1 MCQSTRS
8 LFFVLLWLVVSSLFA
23 ANAANAAPAITSPT
37 VNSTLPG
44 VSQTFTWDAGGSE
57 VTQWWLYVGS
67 SKGGTQ
73 YYNSGNVGT
82 ATSKTVTLPADGSAI
97 YVRLWYYLNGG
108 WGYADSTY
116 TAAKLANS
124 GLPQI
129 LSPQAGAQLSG
140 SSSLISWTSNSTAVT
155 SWWIYAG
162 NSLGSAS
169 YFNSGSISA
178 ATTSKTITGLP
189 ADGSTVY
196 IRLWYY
202 MGGWKSV
209 DGTYKAVSPIVN
221 HIPEITG
228 TPATTV
234 NVGESYNFT
243 PTASDEDDDTKTFA
257 ITNKPAWAE
266 FDETTGVLSGTPAG
280 TDVGTSAG
288 IVISVTDG
296 KSTPV
301 SLAAFNIEVIQP
313 NRAPAIEG
321 TPATAVNVG
330 EGYSFTPTASD
341 EDGDTKTFAITNK
354 PAWAEF
360 DETTGVLSGTPAGTD
375 VGTSEGIVIS
385 VTDGKSTPVS
395 LAAFNIEVIQP
406 NRAPT
411 LEGTP
416 ATAVNAGT
424 SYNFIPTASDAD
436 NDTLTFSIAN
446 KPAWATFDTATG
458 ALTGTPAA
466 TDAGTTSDIA
476 ITVTDSKAEAVSLSA
491 FAITVTAPVN
501 LARQYGVAT
510 QSTTYSSSYPASNV
524 IDGNASNFNHTNKS
538 TGGDWWQVK
547 LPATASLSSIVVKNR
562 NSTSNYGRLAGAT
575 VYVSNQPATVGINEA
590 DKVATLE
597 GIATNTITLNPQRQG
612 MYVIVK
618 AGSSYL
624 HMAEVE
630 VFGFASAAPAF
641 EQPAYNF
648 NLNYKAAQGAAV
660 GTTKAGDFQ
669 ADALTYS
676 IDGNVPFAIDTQGNI
691 SLMGTL
697 KEQSYS
703 FNVKVSDGA
712 NTTSVPVTVA
722 TPINFA
728 REFGIATEGGTYTA
742 SRLASLTI
750 DGNTTT
756 ANHTSCDARNWWQVS
771 LPNPMQINKIVVKN
785 ATSWQGRLN
794 GAVVYVTDA
803 PYTVAVP
810 TDANKVS
817 TLTGSSADQI
827 ITFATPKTG
836 SYVIV
841 KNAGVECLHMA
852 EVEVYGQAP
861 ATPAFA
867 QASYP
872 FYLSEKAAIGAAV
885 GTTKAVDYQFDALAY
900 SIEGNVPFAVDAQ
913 GKLTLTGA
921 LNHNLTQRYDFKVLA
936 SDGVNSTSTNVA
948 VVLGKGNG
956 AWLQRW
962 EGISGSSVDSLL
974 QAAHYKN
981 DMPDYA
987 GSAAALDVKS
997 ISKDNYGQKLTAY
1010 LVPAVSG
1017 NYQFAIVGDDAS
1029 QLKLSP
1035 TTDAG
1040 QASKIAENGYGAY
1053 QDWNAAGKSA
1063 VIALEAGKSYYIEV
1077 LHKEGGGGDYISVG
1091 WKREGETSFTLV
1103 PSNQLYQDALSVGLV
1118 KPAFAATALD
1128 LRLEPNTPVNT
1139 VIGKAPAS
1147 DPQGDTLT
1155 YRIAE
1160 SVPFAVDAQGSI
1172 SVTQAINH
1180 NALPSYA
1187 FTVKVAD
1194 GVYEATLPVTV
1205 TMGKGV
1211 GVLLQRWDGITGSSI
1226 SALTSSAHYQN
1237 DAPDYAATLGNFT
1250 APDSGKDNFGQRLT
1264 GFIKPTQSGKY
1275 QFAIIGDDN
1284 TQLRL
1289 STNAVLE
1296 GAPVIASQNS
1306 WGNYQEWASAGVS
1319 ALIDLEAGQVYAL
1332 EALHKEGGGAD
1343 HVSVAWKRQG
1353 DSDFSSLPADAVYQD
1368 ALSAGV
1374 AQPFFTAHQA
1384 RYLLPWNVGMGTQ
1397 VAQIQAIDPQGDV
1410 LTYVLSGSD
1419 AFAVDATGNVT
1430 LSGSIQPNTDYAL
1443 TLTVND
1449 GVFSVATN
1457 IVVHTNSDQAVQE
1470 AIQSGNA
1477 DAVTTDELLDT
1488 AIAKIQA
1495 NKDSCQATVSGLYPN
1510 GLDTAAFPSRSA
1522 YFKTTTQRNMPLHV
1536 SNDRNPPKVYS
1547 WIGAKESGARYAVLG
1562 TDVFSFS
1569 GVNVALKDNT
1579 LNVLNWLLKQSG
1591 STDILNQPLTLLVPD
1606 YWDRE
1611 GLKTWVAANGL
1622 THQWTIA
1629 SDANLLNTG
1638 AFDVY
1643 LGSFSQPLNHIQ
1655 SVLAQGKPIAMFNS
1669 WYEPSA
1675 DRLAEFGLAWEWY
1688 GAAAIG
1694 NLESVDDLCNRTNP
1708 YSQVQTTLKSLKNG
1722 LPDFIYE
1729 ASDCPVSDGGN
1740 TNCDETRVTDAAG
1753 NSIATL
1759 FNNGASVLRSQ
1770 IAALDAKGINA
1781 FNGSNEDVLKLAIL
1795 LGDKYRAA
1803 ARFPMDKETTDDT
1816 AFFRSLFADFTVHY
1830 SRPNNAYQPD
1840 MGRFTTGQAALHNA
1854 ETLSKSLTYTPTTF
1868 GEWTSTGLY
1877 VPPGKTITVRRTDSS
1892 TSKAKLRF
1900 NMLGDSMV
1908 HIWEPNAYNRPRYL
1922 SSTVLTLEVGKTYTL
1937 STPRGGPV
1945 YIGWEGVASG
1955 ATPFTVEI
1963 NGVLENPLLDA
1974 FDELSVQSFLQDME
1988 LSNSDWVDIKTPYA
2002 EVHVPKSYMRTSFA
2016 QQDGDKANGYTPE
2029 DVQAY
2034 VDDLNNYLIAGNYA
2048 FAGFSGAGLP
2058 ALSDEVRQFC
2068 DMQGLSNALY
2078 DGNDT
2083 NLCAD
2088 SKIHLKPKIQHIN
2101 ADAAASCGA
2110 LCSGNPFDSG
2120 SPIMPLDW
2128 GENHEMGHNLQRG
2141 RLNIYSSRSG
2151 ETSNNIFPLHTQWA
2165 WTVAQGLSKHPSQ
2178 TRPSHQE
2185 AFNQLQAAIAAGTAA
2200 NSNHPMWFDGSDI
2213 YANGGARL
2221 SFYIQLA
2228 YSQQS
2233 WEVYTKLYLME
2244 RIFSDAIKT
2253 DAKWAAAKDLLGFGS
2268 YTRTEAAAINTGND
2282 FMYVAASKI
2291 AGKDYS
2297 NYFSAWG
2304 IEVSTKAKAQV
2315 AANGFV
2321 EQVPAL
2327 FYYVHKELPAVMPSA
2342 LDAIPLDGVRAWV
2355 DPTP

>member
-1 MCQSTRS
+1 MCQSARS

-23 ANAANAAPAITSPT
+23 ANAANAAPAMTSPAAG
-37 VNSTLPG
+37 STLAG
-44 VSQTFTWDAGGSE
+44 KSQTFTWEAGGSA
-57 VTQWWLYVGS
+57 VTQWWLYVGNSKGS
-67 SKGGTQ
+67 SK
-73 YYNSGNVGT
+73 YYNSNGIA
-82 ATSKTVTLPADGSAI
+82 ATTLSKTVVTLPTDGSTV
-97 YVRLWYYLNGG
+97 YVRLWYYIAG
-108 WGYADSTY
+108 WKSTDITY
-116 TAAKLANS
+116 TASVPNS
-124 GLPQI
+124 AP
-129 LSPQAGAQLSG
+129 
-140 SSSLISWTSNSTAVT
+140 
-155 SWWIYAG
+155 
-162 NSLGSAS
+162 
-169 YFNSGSISA
+169 
-178 ATTSKTITGLP
+178 TI
-189 ADGSTVY
+189 
-196 IRLWYY
+196 
-202 MGGWKSV
+202 
-209 DGTYKAVSPIVN
+209 N
-221 HIPEITG
+221 G

-234 NVGESYNFT
+234 NVGESYSFT
-243 PTASDEDDDTKTFA
+243 PTASDVDNDIKTFN
-257 ITNKPAWAE
+257 IINKPTWAT
-266 FDETTGVLSGTPAG
+266 FDTDTGALSGTPAG

-313 NRAPAIEG
+313 NRAPTLEG

-330 EGYSFTPTASD
+330 ESYSFT
-341 EDGDTKTFAITNK
+341 
-354 PAWAEF
+354 
-360 DETTGVLSGTPAGTD
+360 
-375 VGTSEGIVIS
+375 
-385 VTDGKSTPVS
+385 
-395 LAAFNIEVIQP
+395 
-406 NRAPT
+406 
-411 LEGTP
+411 
-416 ATAVNAGT
+416 
-424 SYNFIPTASDAD
+424 PTASDAD

-446 KPAWATFDTATG
+446 KPAWATFDTTTG

-466 TDAGTTSDIA
+466 TDAGTTSDIV
-476 ITVTDSKAEAVSLSA
+476 ITVTDNKAEAVSLSA

-562 NSTSNYGRLAGAT
+562 NSTSYYGRLAGAT

-648 NLNYKAAQGAAV
+648 NLHYKAAQGAAV

-691 SLMGTL
+691 TLAGTL

-728 REFGIATEGGTYTA
+728 REFGVATEGGTYTA

-771 LPNPMQINKIVVKN
+771 LPNPTQINKIVVKN

-810 TDANKVS
+810 TDANKVA
-817 TLTGSSADQI
+817 TLTGASTDQI
-827 ITFATPKTG
+827 TTFATPKTG

-885 GTTKAVDYQFDALAY
+885 GAVKAVDYQFDALAY

-921 LNHNLTQRYDFKVLA
+921 LNHNLTQRYDFNIIA
-936 SDGVNSTSTNVA
+936 NDGVNSTSTNVA

-956 AWLQRW
+956 VVLQRW
-962 EGISGSSVDSLL
+962 DGIVGTTSDTLL
-974 QAAHYKN
+974 NAAHYKDAPDFAEVRTTLDAPDIAN
-981 DMPDYA
+981 DIYA
-987 GSAAALDVKS
+987 
-997 ISKDNYGQKLTAY
+997 QKLSAI
-1010 LVPAVSG
+1010 LVPAETG
-1017 NYQFAIVGDDAS
+1017 DYQFAVAGNYFVD
-1029 QLKLSP
+1029 LRLS
-1035 TTDAG
+1035 TDAYAANAKSIAQKAAATSY
-1040 QASKIAENGYGAY
+1040 QAWASGA
-1053 QDWNAAGKSA
+1053 QSA
-1063 VIALEAGKSYYIEV
+1063 VVHLEAGKAYYIEAIHIADDGSDHV
-1077 LHKEGGGGDYISVG
+1077 SVA
-1091 WKREGETSFTLV
+1091 WKRASDTSYSLI
-1103 PSNQLYQDALSVGLV
+1103 PANLLYQDAMSVGV
-1118 KPAFAATALD
+1118 VQPAFTTTALD
-1128 LRLEPNTPVNT
+1128 LRLEPNTPANT
-1139 VIGKAPAS
+1139 VVGKVSAV
-1147 DPQGDTLT
+1147 DPQGDALT
-1155 YRIAE
+1155 YSIVE
-1160 SVPFAVDAQGSI
+1160 SVPFAVDANGN
-1172 SVTQAINH
+1172 VRLTQALNH
-1180 NALPSYA
+1180 NTLPTYN
-1187 FTVKVAD
+1187 FTVKVTD

-1205 TMGKGV
+1205 TMGKGA

-1237 DAPDYAATLGNFT
+1237 DAPDYAATLANFT

-1374 AQPFFTAHQA
+1374 AQPFFAAHQA
-1384 RYLLPWNVGMGTQ
+1384 RYLLPWNADMGTQ
-1397 VAQIQAIDPQGDV
+1397 VAQIQAIDPQGDA
-1410 LTYVLSGSD
+1410 LTYTLSGSD

-1430 LSGSIQPNTDYAL
+1430 LSGSIQPNTDYTL

-1522 YFKTTTQRNMPLHV
+1522 YFKSTTQRNMPLHV

-1579 LNVLNWLLKQSG
+1579 LNVLNWLLKQSA

-1655 SVLAQGKPIAMFNS
+1655 SVLTQGKPIVMFNS
-1669 WYEPSA
+1669 WYEPNA
-1675 DRLAEFGLAWEWY
+1675 ERLAEFGLIWEWY

-1722 LPDFIYE
+1722 MPDFIYE

-1795 LGDKYRAA
+1795 LGDKYRTA

-1840 MGRFTTGQAALHNA
+1840 MGRFTTGQVALHDA
-1854 ETLSKSLTYTPTTF
+1854 ETLSKTLTYTPTAF

-1877 VPPGKTITVRRTDSS
+1877 VPPGKAITVRRTDSS

-1974 FDELSVQSFLQDME
+1974 FDELSVQSFLQDLE
-1988 LSNSDWVDIKTPYA
+1988 LSDSDWVDIKTPYA

-2088 SKIHLKPKIQHIN
+2088 SKIHVKPKIQHIN

-2110 LCSGNPFDSG
+2110 LCAGNPFDSG

-2185 AFNQLQAAIAAGTAA
+2185 AFNQLQAAIAAGKAA

-2304 IEVSTKAKAQV
+2304 IEVSAKAKAQV

-2321 EQVPAL
+2321 EQVPVL
-2327 FYYVHKELPAVMPSA
+2327 FYYVHKELPAVMPSV
-2342 LDAIPLDGVRAWV
+2342 LDAIPLDGVRTWV
-2355 DPTP
+2355 DPMPQ

>member
-1 MCQSTRS
+1 MRESARS
-8 LFFVLLWLVVSSLFA
+8 LLFALLWLVVSSLFA
-23 ANAANAAPAITSPT
+23 VSAASAAPAITSPT
-37 VNSTLPG
+37 AGSTLAG
-44 VSQTFTWDAGGSE
+44 SSHTFTWDAGGTA
-57 VTQWWLYVGS
+57 VTQWWLYVGN
-67 SKGGTQ
+67 SKGSAK
-73 YYNSGNVGT
+73 YYNSGSIPA
-82 ATSKTVTLPADGSAI
+82 ATLSKTVTTLP
-97 YVRLWYYLNGG
+97 
-108 WGYADSTY
+108 T
-116 TAAKLANS
+116 
-124 GLPQI
+124 
-129 LSPQAGAQLSG
+129 
-140 SSSLISWTSNSTAVT
+140 
-155 SWWIYAG
+155 
-162 NSLGSAS
+162 
-169 YFNSGSISA
+169 
-178 ATTSKTITGLP
+178 
-189 ADGSTVY
+189 DGSTVY
-196 IRLWYY
+196 LRFWYY
-202 MGGWKSV
+202 SGSWKYT
-209 DGTYKAVSPIVN
+209 DITYKASVPNRAPTISGASAASVHVGESYGFTPIASDTDNDTLTFSIANKPVWATFDAATGALSGMPAGTDAGTTAGIVISVSDSKAAAVSLPAFDLQVIQPNRAPIL
-221 HIPEITG
+221 EG
-228 TPATTV
+228 TPATAV
-234 NVGESYNFT
+234 NIGENYSFT

-257 ITNKPAWAE
+257 ITNKPAWAA

-296 KSTPV
+296 KSPPV
-301 SLAAFNIEVIQP
+301 RLPAFNIQ
-313 NRAPAIEG
+313 
-321 TPATAVNVG
+321 
-330 EGYSFTPTASD
+330 
-341 EDGDTKTFAITNK
+341 
-354 PAWAEF
+354 
-360 DETTGVLSGTPAGTD
+360 
-375 VGTSEGIVIS
+375 
-385 VTDGKSTPVS
+385 
-395 LAAFNIEVIQP
+395 VIQP

-416 ATAVNAGT
+416 VTAVNAGS

-446 KPAWATFDTATG
+446 KPTWATFDTTTG
-458 ALTGTPAA
+458 ALAGTPAA
-466 TDAGTTSDIA
+466 TDAGTISDIV
-476 ITVTDSKAEAVSLSA
+476 ITVTDGKAEAVSLPV

-510 QSTTYSSSYPASNV
+510 QSTTYSSSYPASNA
-524 IDGNASNFNHTNKS
+524 IDGNASNFNHTSKS

-562 NSTSNYGRLAGAT
+562 NSTSYYGRLAGAT

-630 VFGFASAAPAF
+630 VVGFPTAAPAF
-641 EQPAYNF
+641 EQSAYNF

-660 GTTKAGDFQ
+660 GVTKAGDFQ
-669 ADALTYS
+669 ADALTYR
-676 IDGNVPFAIDTQGNI
+676 IDGNVPFAVDAQGNI
-691 SLMGTL
+691 TLADSL

-703 FNVKVSDGA
+703 FNVQVSDGA
-712 NTTSVPVTVA
+712 NTTSVPVSVA

-742 SRLASLTI
+742 SRLASFAI

-756 ANHTSCDARNWWQVS
+756 ANHTTCDAKNWWQVS
-771 LPNPMQINKIVVKN
+771 LPNSMQINKIVVKN
-785 ATSWQGRLN
+785 SPSWQSRLN

-803 PYTVAVP
+803 PYAVAVP
-810 TDANKVS
+810 TDANKVA

-827 ITFATPKTG
+827 TTLATPKTG

-861 ATPAFA
+861 AAPAFA
-867 QASYP
+867 QANYQI
-872 FYLSEKAAIGAAV
+872 YLSEKAAIGTEVGAV
-885 GTTKAVDYQFDALAY
+885 KAVDYQFDALAY

-921 LNHNLTQRYDFKVLA
+921 LNHNLTQRYNFKVFA
-936 SDGVNSTSTNVA
+936 SDGLNSTSTHVT
-948 VVLGKGNG
+948 VILGKGNG
-956 AWLQRW
+956 VVLQRW
-962 EGISGSSVDSLL
+962 DGIVGTTSETLL
-974 QAAHYKN
+974 NAAHYKDAPDFAEVRTTLDAPDIAN
-981 DMPDYA
+981 DVYA
-987 GSAAALDVKS
+987 
-997 ISKDNYGQKLTAY
+997 QKLSAI
-1010 LVPAVSG
+1010 LVPAETG
-1017 NYQFAIVGDDAS
+1017 DYQFAVAGNYFVD
-1029 QLKLSP
+1029 LRLS
-1035 TTDAG
+1035 TDAYAANVQSIARKASATG
-1040 QASKIAENGYGAY
+1040 YQAWTSGA
-1053 QDWNAAGKSA
+1053 QSA
-1063 VIALEAGKSYYIEV
+1063 VVRLEAGKPYYIEAIHIADDGSDHV
-1077 LHKEGGGGDYISVG
+1077 SVA
-1091 WKREGETSFTLV
+1091 WKRASDASYSLI
-1103 PSNQLYQDALSVGLV
+1103 PANLLYQDAMSVGVV
-1118 KPAFAATALD
+1118 KPAFTVTALD
-1128 LRLEPNTPVNT
+1128 VRLEPNTPVNT

-1155 YRIAE
+1155 YSITE
-1160 SVPFAVDAQGSI
+1160 SVPFAVDAQGNI

-1180 NALPSYA
+1180 NALPAYA
-1187 FTVKVAD
+1187 FTVKVTD
-1194 GVYEATLPVTV
+1194 GVYETTLPVTAS
-1205 TMGKGV
+1205 MGKGA
-1211 GVLLQRWDGITGSSI
+1211 GVLLQRWDGITGTSI

-1237 DAPDYAATLGNFT
+1237 DAPDYAATLSSFT
-1250 APDSGKDNFGQRLT
+1250 VTDSGKDNFGQRLT

-1289 STNAVLE
+1289 STNAVLD

-1306 WGNYQEWASAGVS
+1306 WGSYQDWASAGVS

-1343 HVSVAWKRQG
+1343 HVSVAWKLQG
-1353 DSDFSSLPADAVYQD
+1353 ESDFSSIPVNAVYQD

-1374 AQPFFTAHQA
+1374 AQPFFAPHQA
-1384 RYLLPWNVGMGTQ
+1384 RYLLPWNAGMGTQ
-1397 VAQIQAIDPQGDV
+1397 VAQIRAIDPQGDA
-1410 LTYVLSGSD
+1410 LTYSLSGSN
-1419 AFAVDATGNVT
+1419 AFAVDATGNIT

-1449 GVFSVATN
+1449 GVFSVVTH
-1457 IVVHTNSDQAVQE
+1457 VVVRTNSDQAVQE

-1477 DAVTTDELLDT
+1477 DAVTADELLDT
-1488 AIAKIQA
+1488 AIAKVQA
-1495 NKDSCQATVSGLYPN
+1495 DKDSCQATVNGLYPN
-1510 GLDTAAFPSRSA
+1510 GLDTATFPSRSA

-1547 WIGAKESGARYAVLG
+1547 WIGAKASGARYAVLG

-1579 LNVLNWLLKQSG
+1579 LAVFNWLLKQSG
-1591 STDILNQPLTLLVPD
+1591 STNILNQPLTLLVPD

-1622 THQWTIA
+1622 THKWTIA
-1629 SDANLLNTG
+1629 SDTNLLNTG

-1655 SVLAQGKPIAMFNS
+1655 SVLAQGKPIVMFNS

-1675 DRLAEFGLAWEWY
+1675 DRLAEFGLTWEWY

-1694 NLESVDDLCNRTNP
+1694 NLESVEDLCNHTNP
-1708 YSQVQTTLKSLKNG
+1708 YSQVQTMLQSLKNG

-1729 ASDCPVSDGGN
+1729 ASDCPVSDAGN
-1740 TNCDETRVTDAAG
+1740 TNCDEALVTDAAG

-1770 IAALDAKGINA
+1770 IIALDAKGVSA
-1781 FNGSNEDVLKLAIL
+1781 FSSSSDGDVLKLAIL

-1803 ARFPMDKETTDDT
+1803 ARFPMDKEITDDT
-1816 AFFRSLFADFTVHY
+1816 TFFRSLFADFTVHY

-1840 MGRFTTGQAALHNA
+1840 MGRFTTGQAAMHNA

-1877 VPPGKTITVRRTDSS
+1877 VPPGKAITVRRTDSS

-1908 HIWEPNAYNRPRYL
+1908 HIWEANAYNRPRYL

-1945 YIGWEGVASG
+1945 YLGWEGVASG

-2034 VDDLNNYLIAGNYA
+2034 IDDLNNYLIAGNYA
-2048 FAGFSGAGLP
+2048 FAGFSGAGLL
-2058 ALSDEVRQFC
+2058 ALSDEVQQFC
-2068 DMQGLSNALY
+2068 DTQGLSNALY
-2078 DGNDT
+2078 DGSNA

-2088 SKIHLKPKIQHIN
+2088 SKIHVKPKIQHIN
-2101 ADAAASCGA
+2101 ADVAASCGA
-2110 LCSGNPFDSG
+2110 LCAGNPFDSG

-2128 GENHEMGHNLQRG
+2128 GENHEMGHNLQRS
-2141 RLNIYSSRSG
+2141 RLNVYGSRSG

-2185 AFNQLQAAIAAGTAA
+2185 AFNQLQAAIAAGKAA
-2200 NSNHPMWFDGSDI
+2200 NSNHPMWSDGSDI

-2221 SFYIQLA
+2221 SFYVQLA

-2244 RIFSDAIKT
+2244 RIFTDAIKT

-2304 IEVSTKAKAQV
+2304 IEVSAKAKAQV

-2327 FYYVHKELPAVMPSA
+2327 FYYVHKELPAAMPSV
-2342 LDAIPLDGVRAWV
+2342 LDAIPLDGTSAWV